1 MISYQLT
8 SAAIAAII
16 ALKIFFL
23 IRRNVLHTR
32 YALWWII
39 VATLVMLAGVF
50 PKSIDQVALKLGVS
64 YPPIL
69 VIVSGVGMIL
79 IKMLTMD
86 LDRSKQDQN
95 IRRLTQKLAI
105 LEEETKSFKK
115 QPKGTDRES

>member
-32 YALWWII
+32 YATWWII
-39 VATLVMLAGVF
+39 VATLVMIAGVF
-50 PKSIDQVALKLGVS
+50 PKLIDQVALKLGVN

-69 VIVSGVGMIL
+69 VIVSGVGLIL
-79 IKMLTMD
+79 VKMLTMD
-86 LDRSKQDQN
+86 LDRSKQEQN

-105 LEEETKSFKK
+105 MEEEANISKK
-115 QPKGTDRES
+115 QPKKPAQEE